1 MDTRQDVIE
10 KAYTLLMMMEN
21 ATGHSPGED
30 FYKSVVASLNAAPEE
45 ELPRLFA
52 EIAEIATNAVEKAAM
67 AASNLGKEAVA
78 EKESED
84 RSKEI
89 GEIAELLNF

>member
-1 MDTRQDVIE
+1 
-10 KAYTLLMMMEN
+10 MMMEK
-21 ATGHSPGED
+21 ATGYAPGED
-30 FYKSVVASLNAAPEE
+30 FYKSVAASLNAAPEE

-52 EIAEIATNAVEKAAM
+52 EIAEIVTNSVERAAAAM
-67 AASNLGKEAVA
+67 TNFGKEAIA

>member
-1 MDTRQDVIE
+1 M
-10 KAYTLLMMMEN
+10 
-21 ATGHSPGED
+21 
-30 FYKSVVASLNAAPEE
+30 
-45 ELPRLFA
+45 
-52 EIAEIATNAVEKAAM
+52 TNF
-67 AASNLGKEAVA
+67 GKEAIA